1 MGRNVVLGDE
11 NTLVGDMSYERPGV
25 DTPGDQTCQ
34 YGASKLHFRGPK
46 RPLDVPY
53 VACIGG
59 TETFGRFVPDPFPAV
74 LERRLGEVCVN
85 LGCINGGLDTVI
97 QDPEL
102 LRMAHKA
109 DISILQ
115 LPGAHNL
122 SNRLYRVHP
131 RRNDRFLQAS
141 ETLAGLYPEV
151 DFTEF
156 HFNKHLLNHLLAFGA
171 DRFSL
176 VKRELQQAWL
186 ARMRLLVSQMD
197 GVIALLW
204 LRYDGQEE
212 DVAESGMGADPWLI
226 TSDMVEKLRNDVST
240 IVEVSVQPAGASDEL
255 EDMIFGTMQE
265 PAAEHMMGPATHQ
278 IVADKVYRALRDLD
292 E

>member
-1 MGRNVVLGDE
+1 
-11 NTLVGDMSYERPGV
+11 MSYERPGV

>member
-1 MGRNVVLGDE
+1 
-11 NTLVGDMSYERPGV
+11 MSYERLGV

-85 LGCINGGLDTVI
+85 LGCINSGLDTLI

-102 LRMAHKA
+102 LRMAHRA
-109 DISILQ
+109 DISVLQ

-141 ETLAGLYPEV
+141 EALARLYPEV

-156 HFNKHLLNHLLAFGA
+156 HFNKHLLNHLLALGIE
-171 DRFSL
+171 RFAR

-186 ARMRLLVSQMD
+186 ARMRLLVSQVD
-197 GVIALLW
+197 GDIALLW
-204 LRYDGQEE
+204 LRYDGQEGEIDE
-212 DVAESGMGADPWLI
+212 DGMGADPWLV
-226 TSDMVEKLRNDVST
+226 TPEMVNTLREEVST
-240 IVEVSVQPAGASDEL
+240 IVEVPVQPAGASDEL

-265 PAAEHMMGPATHQ
+265 PAAEHMIGPATHQ

>member
-1 MGRNVVLGDE
+1 MVLGDE

-85 LGCINGGLDTVI
+85 LGCINSGLDTLI

-102 LRMAHKA
+102 LRMAHRA
-109 DISILQ
+109 DISVLQ

-141 ETLAGLYPEV
+141 EALVRLYPEV

-156 HFNKHLLNHLLAFGA
+156 HFNKHLLNHLLALGTE
-171 DRFSL
+171 RFAR

-186 ARMRLLVSQMD
+186 ARMRLLVSQVD
-197 GVIALLW
+197 GDIALLW
-204 LRYDGQEE
+204 LRYDGQEGEFDE
-212 DVAESGMGADPWLI
+212 DGMGADPWLV
-226 TSDMVEKLRNDVST
+226 TPEMVNTLREEVST
-240 IVEVSVQPAGASDEL
+240 IVEVPVQPAGASDEL

-265 PAAEHMMGPATHQ
+265 PAAEHMIGPATHQ

>member
-1 MGRNVVLGDE
+1 VVLGDE

-34 YGASKLHFRGPK
+34 YGASKLYFRGPK
-46 RPLDVPY
+46 RSLNVPY

-85 LGCINGGLDTVI
+85 LGSVNSGLDTVI

-102 LRMAHKA
+102 LRLAHRA
-109 DISILQ
+109 DISVLQ
-115 LPGAHNL
+115 VPGAHNL

-141 ETLAGLYPEV
+141 DALARLYPEV

-156 HFNKHLLNHLLAFGA
+156 HFNKHLLHHLLALGG
-171 DRFSL
+171 DRFDQ
-176 VKRELQQAWL
+176 VKSELRQAWL
-186 ARMRLLVSQMD
+186 ARMRLLVSQID
-197 GVIALLW
+197 GHVALLW
-204 LRYDGQEE
+204 LRYVRPEGE
-212 DVAESGMGADPWLI
+212 DAADGMGADPWLV
-226 TSDMVEKLRNDVST
+226 TSDMVDKLRKVVST
-240 IVEVSVQPAGASDEL
+240 IVEVPVRPAGASDEL

-278 IVADKVYRALRDLD
+278 IVADRVYRALRDLD

>member
-1 MGRNVVLGDE
+1 MVLGDE

-171 DRFSL
+171 DRFSQ

-186 ARMRLLVSQMD
+186 ARMRLLVSQID

-204 LRYDGQEE
+204 LRYDGQEK
-212 DVAESGMGADPWLI
+212 DVAESGMRADPWLI

>member
-1 MGRNVVLGDE
+1 MVLGDE